1 VSSTRRRLKT
11 ATNTIATVA
20 AALALAAC
28 SSSAA
33 ATKATGSGT
42 PTSTG
47 SATSASVSGANSG
60 AASAGASSGAV
71 SAAASSN
78 AASAA
83 PTLDPTHPTT
93 VHVADAG
100 VSNLLAI
107 AKGEGIFSKNGLDVQ
122 LTQTNS
128 GVATLAALQGGSLQ
142 IGYADLY
149 AGINAISNG
158 FDVRLVENNNTNPTK
173 IPFLVKAGG
182 AIKSVSDLAGKTI
195 GVAPVPQITVNA
207 KGFLKA
213 NGVDPSSVTFSVIS
227 DSNGAPQALNRGDY
241 AAWEASPISVYTNNG
256 KVGYNFA
263 TIGNDDTAGWSNPN
277 ATTAGWWSTGSYA
290 NSHPAV
296 EYAWAKSVRQFRKW
310 WQTQSDD
317 QKAALVKQYYQVD
330 YQALS
335 GGDPSK
341 LADLIN
347 YVPFQSGPID
357 LQATQS
363 WYALGLQYAGDKI
376 AKNVDWQK
384 NVFGSALQAT
394 PGL

>member
-11 ATNTIATVA
+11 ATSTLATVA

-33 ATKATGSGT
+33 ATKTADSGT
-42 PTSTG
+42 PTTSG
-47 SATSASVSGANSG
+47 SATSSAASGTSSG
-60 AASAGASSGAV
+60 AASVAASSGAASV
-71 SAAASSN
+71 AASS
-78 AASAA
+78 APASAV

-107 AKGEGIFSKNGLDVQ
+107 AKGQSFFSKNGLDVE

-158 FDVRLVENNNTNPTK
+158 FDVRLVENNNANPAK
-173 IPFLVKAGG
+173 IPFLVKSGG
-182 AIKSVSDLAGKTI
+182 SIKSVADLAGKKI

-213 NGVDPSSVTFSVIS
+213 NGLDPNSVTYTVVS
-227 DSNGAPQALNRGDY
+227 DANGAPQALNRGDY
-241 AAWEASPISVYTNNG
+241 AAWEASPISVDTNNG
-256 KVGYNFA
+256 KAGYNFT

-296 EYAWAKSVRQFRKW
+296 EYAWAKSVRQFRTW
-310 WQTQSDD
+310 WQAQPDA

-330 YQALS
+330 YVALAAGDQA
-335 GGDPSK
+335 K
-341 LADLIN
+341 LADLID
-347 YVPFQSGPID
+347 YIPFQSGPID

-363 WYALGLQYAGDKI
+363 WYDLGLQYAGDKI
-376 AKNVDWQK
+376 AKNVDWK
-384 NVFGSALQAT
+384 KYVFGSALQAT
-394 PGL
+394 PGV

>member
-1 VSSTRRRLKT
+1 VSSTQRRLKM
-11 ATNTIATVA
+11 ATSTLATVA
-20 AALALAAC
+20 AALALTAC
-28 SSSAA
+28 ASSAA
-33 ATKATGSGT
+33 ATKAIGSDT
-42 PTSTG
+42 PASTT
-47 SATSASVSGANSG
+47 SATSAPSIGASSG
-60 AASAGASSGAV
+60 AASAAATSG
-71 SAAASSN
+71 

-107 AKGEGIFSKNGLDVQ
+107 AKGESFFSKNGLDVQ

-158 FDVRLVENNNTNPTK
+158 FDVRLVENNNANPTR
-173 IPFLVKAGG
+173 IPFLVKSGSS
-182 AIKSVSDLAGKTI
+182 IKSVSDLAGKKI

-213 NGVDPSSVTFSVIS
+213 NGVDPNSVTFAVIS
-227 DSNGAPQALNRGDY
+227 DANGAPQALNRGDY

-256 KVGYNFA
+256 TVGYNFT

-277 ATTAGWWSTGSYA
+277 ATTAGWWSTGSFA

-296 EYAWAKSVRQFRKW
+296 EFAWAKAVRQFRTW
-310 WQTQSDD
+310 WQAQPDAR
-317 QKAALVKQYYQVD
+317 KAALVKQYYQVD
-330 YQALS
+330 YVALA
-335 GGDPSK
+335 GGDQAK

-347 YVPFQSGPID
+347 YIPFQSGPID

-363 WYALGLQYAGDKI
+363 WYDLGLQYAGDKI
-376 AKNVDWQK
+376 AKSIDWQK
-384 NVFGSALQAT
+384 YVFGSALQAT
-394 PGL
+394 PGI